1 MKVSAKM
8 RKNAL
13 VPIRDRQYIIC
24 KFNNQGDLPK
34 MKAFATENL
43 RNLAVIG
50 HGDSGKTQL
59 VSSMLYVAG
68 MPGRWGKVDEGTTI
82 TDYDED
88 SIERKVSLNNNF
100 AHLEYGDTKINFID
114 TPGYAAFVSHARP
127 ALRVADCALVVV
139 DGVHGI
145 EVQTEKTW
153 QYANEF
159 MLPRFMVINK
169 LDKEHADFG
178 HAIETA
184 TSSFARSIVP
194 FTLPIGKEGDFKGVV
209 DVVHQ
214 KAYSFDERGKAT
226 EIPMPEEGRD
236 IFERTRERLIE
247 IVAESDDELMEKYFS
262 DGTLPEEDI
271 YPNLAKAIASSKLCP
286 VYAASSTTL
295 VGLQILLEHIIEF
308 APNPATHEM
317 EYGFADSDM
326 SGDRISR
333 RYSNDEPFSAY
344 VFRTIADPFAGR
356 INVMKVVSG
365 KISSEAT
372 VHNSTRDAAER
383 LGALHVIAG
392 KNLEKI
398 PEAATGD
405 IVAVVKLRETQTGDT
420 LCDKAKPICF
430 PKVEYPEAA
439 IAFAIEPKSRADEE
453 KISTALHK
461 ILEEDPSLHFDRD
474 PQTKEFILSGSG
486 QLHIE
491 TVVDKLHKRY
501 HVEVALHP
509 PKVPYKETITMPAE
523 VQGRHKKQSGGRGQ
537 FGDCKVIF
545 EPLDRGAGF
554 EWVDKIFGG
563 AIPQNFRPAVEKGII
578 EAAQGGCVA
587 GYPLVDFRVT
597 LIDGSYHTVD
607 SDEHSFKAA
616 GRKAFRAAMEK
627 AKPTLL
633 EPIMD
638 VEVFTPQEVA
648 GDIMGDL
655 NSRRGRVAGMEMR
668 GKQQVIKAKVP
679 LSEMLDYQSKL
690 NSVTQARGSYHMQ
703 FSHYDPLPGNL
714 MKKVVDEAVAAG
726 RVRPHDDDE

>member
-1 MKVSAKM
+1 
-8 RKNAL
+8 
-13 VPIRDRQYIIC
+13 
-24 KFNNQGDLPK
+24 
-34 MKAFATENL
+34 MKAFATENI
-43 RNLAVIG
+43 RNLAVVG
-50 HGDSGKTQL
+50 HGDAGKTQL
-59 VSSMLYVAG
+59 VSSLLHVAG
-68 MPGRWGKVDEGTTI
+68 TSHRWGKVDEGTTT

-100 AHLEYGDTKINFID
+100 AHLEYKDTKINLID

-127 ALRVADCALVVV
+127 ALRVVDCALVVV

-159 MLPRFMVINK
+159 LLPRFMVINK
-169 LDKEHADFG
+169 LDKEHSDFG
-178 HAIETA
+178 HALESA
-184 TSSFARSIVP
+184 TTSFARSIVP
-194 FTLPIGKEGDFKGVV
+194 FTLPIGTEANFRGVV

-214 KAYSFDERGKAT
+214 KAYEFDSEGKAK

-236 IFERTRERLIE
+236 IFQRTRERLIE
-247 IVAESDDELMEKYFS
+247 IVAESDDALMEKYFE

-271 YPNLAKAIASSKLCP
+271 YPNLAIAISKSKLCP
-286 VYAASSTTL
+286 VYAVSSTTAA
-295 VGLQILLEHIIEF
+295 GLQILLDHLVEF
-308 APNPATHEM
+308 APNPATHEA
-317 EYGFADSDM
+317 EYGYKDNDM
-326 SGDRISR
+326 TGDHISR
-333 RYSNDEPFSAY
+333 RYSADEPFSAY

-365 KISSEAT
+365 KVVSDAT
-372 VHNSTRDAAER
+372 VYNSTRDSMER
-383 LGALHVIAG
+383 LGALHVISG
-392 KNLEKI
+392 KTLDKVN
-398 PEAATGD
+398 EASTGD
-405 IVAVVKLRETQTGDT
+405 IIAIVKLKDTQTGDT
-420 LCDKAKPICF
+420 LCDKAHPIVY

-439 IAFAIEPKSRADEE
+439 ISFAIEPKSRADEE
-453 KISTALHK
+453 KISAALHK

-474 PQTKEFILSGSG
+474 AQTKEFILSGSG

-491 TVVDKLHKRY
+491 TVVDKLLDRY
-501 HVEVALHP
+501 HVEVTLHP
-509 PKVPYKETITMPAE
+509 PKVPYKETITQSAE

-537 FGDCKVIF
+537 FGDCKCVF

-563 AIPQNFRPAVEKGII
+563 SIPQNFRPAVEKGII
-578 EAAQGGCVA
+578 EAAQSGAIA

-607 SDEHSFKAA
+607 SDEHSFRAA

-627 AKPTLL
+627 ARPTLL

-638 VEVFTPQEVA
+638 VEVFCPQEVA

-668 GKQQVIKAKVP
+668 GQQQVIKAKVP

-714 MKKVVDEAVAAG
+714 VQKVVDDAVASG
-726 RVRPHDDDE
+726 RVRAHEEEE

>member
-1 MKVSAKM
+1 
-8 RKNAL
+8 
-13 VPIRDRQYIIC
+13 
-24 KFNNQGDLPK
+24 
-34 MKAFATENL
+34 MKAFSTENI

-50 HGDSGKTQL
+50 HGDAGKTQL
-59 VSSMLYVAG
+59 ISSLLHVAG
-68 MPGRWGKVDEGTTI
+68 TSHRWGKVDEGTTM

-88 SIERKVSLNNNF
+88 SIARKVSLNNNL
-100 AHLEYGDTKINFID
+100 AHLEYKDAKVNLID
-114 TPGYAAFVSHARP
+114 TPGYAAFVAHARP
-127 ALRVADCALVVV
+127 ALRVADCAVVVV

-159 MLPRFMVINK
+159 LLPRFMVINK
-169 LDKEHADFG
+169 LEKEHSDFG

-184 TSSFARSIVP
+184 ASSFARSIVP
-194 FTLPIGKEGDFKGVV
+194 FTLPIGNEANFTGVV

-214 KAYSFDERGKAT
+214 KAYEFDEHGKAK

-247 IVAESDDELMEKYFS
+247 IVAESDDDLMEKYFS
-262 DGTLPEEDI
+262 EGTLPEEDI
-271 YPNLAKAIASSKLCP
+271 YPNLARAIAKSRLCP
-286 VYAASSTTL
+286 VYAVSSTNL
-295 VGLQILLEHIIEF
+295 VGLQILLDHIVEF
-308 APNPATHEM
+308 APNPAIHEA
-317 EYGFADSDM
+317 EYGYKDNDM
-326 SGDRISR
+326 SGDRITR
-333 RYSNDEPFSAY
+333 KYSPDEPFSAY

-356 INVMKVVSG
+356 INVMKVISG
-365 KISSEAT
+365 KVASDAT
-372 VHNSTRDAAER
+372 VYNSTRDTMER
-383 LGALHVIAG
+383 LGALHILQG
-392 KNLEKI
+392 KTLDKVN
-398 PEAATGD
+398 EATVGD
-405 IVAVVKLRETQTGDT
+405 IIAVVKLKDTQTGDT
-420 LCDKAKPICF
+420 LCDKAKPIVY
-430 PKVEYPEAA
+430 PNVEYPEAA

-453 KISTALHK
+453 KISAALHR

-474 PQTKEFILSGSG
+474 AQTKEFILSGSG

-491 TVVDKLHKRY
+491 TVVDKLKNRY
-501 HVEVALHP
+501 HVEVTLHP
-509 PKVPYKETITMPAE
+509 PKVPYKETITQQVE

-537 FGDCKVIF
+537 FGDCKCVF
-545 EPLDRGAGF
+545 EPLERGKGF

-563 AIPQNFRPAVEKGII
+563 SIPQNFRPAVEKGIL
-578 EAAQGGCVA
+578 EAAQGGTLA
-587 GYPLVDFRVT
+587 GYPLVDFKVT
-597 LIDGSYHTVD
+597 LVDGSYHTVD

-638 VEVFTPQEVA
+638 VEVFTPQEFS

-655 NSRRGRVAGMEMR
+655 NSRRGRVSGMDMR

-703 FSHYDPLPGNL
+703 FSHYDPLPHNL
-714 MKKVVDEAVAAG
+714 ADKVVQEAVAAG
-726 RVRPHDDDE
+726 RVRAHDEEE

>member
-1 MKVSAKM
+1 
-8 RKNAL
+8 
-13 VPIRDRQYIIC
+13 
-24 KFNNQGDLPK
+24 
-34 MKAFATENL
+34 MKAFATENI

-50 HGDSGKTQL
+50 HGDAGKTQL
-59 VSSMLYVAG
+59 VSSLLYVAG
-68 MPGRWGKVDEGTTI
+68 THTRWGKVDEGTTV

-100 AHLEYGDTKINFID
+100 AHLEYKDTKINLID

-169 LDKEHADFG
+169 IDKEHADFG
-178 HAIETA
+178 HALDTA
-184 TSSFARSIVP
+184 SSSFARSIVP
-194 FTLPIGKEGDFKGVV
+194 FTLPIGNEVNFRGVV

-214 KAYSFDERGKAT
+214 KAYEFDENGKAKGIA
-226 EIPMPEEGRD
+226 IPSEGKALLD
-236 IFERTRERLIE
+236 STRERLIE
-247 IVAESDDELMEKYFS
+247 LVAESDDELMEKYF
-262 DGTLPEEDI
+262 DKGTLPEEDI
-271 YPNLAKAIASSKLCP
+271 IPNLARAIAASKLCP
-286 VYAASSTTL
+286 VYAVSATNL
-295 VGLQILLEHIIEF
+295 IGLQILLDHLVEF

-317 EYGFADSDM
+317 EYGFKDNEM
-326 SGDRISR
+326 TGDRINR
-333 RYSNDEPFSAY
+333 KYSNDEPFSAY

-356 INVMKVVSG
+356 INVLKVVSG
-365 KISSEAT
+365 KVVSDAT
-372 VHNSTRDAAER
+372 VQNTTRDTPER
-383 LGALHVIAG
+383 LGALHVISG
-392 KNLEKI
+392 KTLDKVN
-398 PEAATGD
+398 EAATGD
-405 IVAVVKLRETQTGDT
+405 IIAVVKLKDTQTGDT
-420 LCDKAKPICF
+420 LADKAKQIVF

-439 IAFAIEPKSRADEE
+439 IAFAIEPKSRADED
-453 KISTALHK
+453 KISAALHK

-491 TVVDKLHKRY
+491 TVVKKLEQRY
-501 HVEVALHP
+501 HVEVTLHP
-509 PKVPYKETITMPAE
+509 PKVPYKETITQQVE

-545 EPLDRGAGF
+545 EPLQRGEGF
-554 EWVDKIFGG
+554 IWVDKIFGG
-563 AIPQNFRPAVEKGII
+563 SVPQNFRPAIEKGII
-578 EAAQGGCVA
+578 EAAANGAVA
-587 GYPLVDFRVT
+587 GYPLVDFKVT
-597 LIDGSYHTVD
+597 LIDGSFHAVD
-607 SDEHSFKAA
+607 SDEHSFRAA
-616 GRKAFRAAMEK
+616 GRKAFRAAIEK
-627 AKPTLL
+627 ARPTLL

-638 VEVFTPQEVA
+638 VEVFTPQEVS

-655 NSRRGRVAGMEMR
+655 NSRRGRVSGMDMR

-679 LSEMLDYQSKL
+679 LAEMLDYQSKL

-714 MKKVVDEAVAAG
+714 AQKVIDEAVAAG
-726 RVRPHDDDE
+726 RVRAHEDDE